1 MKLLEDDVRENLGE
15 LAFGKD
21 VLYKTPKA
29 WSINLKID
37 KLNSIKVIL
46 TLLKFS
52 DKRLIPN
59 IYKVLLKFSSKKI
72 TNPIKKPR
80 KDLNRHF
87 TKEDIQIAKKHM
99 KRCFISCH

>member
-37 KLNSIKVIL
+37 KLNSIIIK
-46 TLLKFS
+46 TAALKG
-52 DKRLIPN
+52 
-59 IYKVLLKFSSKKI
+59 
-72 TNPIKKPR
+72 
-80 KDLNRHF
+80 
-87 TKEDIQIAKKHM
+87 
-99 KRCFISCH
+99 

>member
-46 TLLKFS
+46 TSLKFS
-52 DKRLIPN
+52 DKRLIPKY
-59 IYKVLLKFSSKKI
+59 IQSTIKIQQLKNNQS
-72 TNPIKKPR
+72 N
-80 KDLNRHF
+80 
-87 TKEDIQIAKKHM
+87 
-99 KRCFISCH
+99 

>member
-52 DKRLIPN
+52 DKRLIPKY
-59 IYKVLLKFSSKKI
+59 IQSTIKIQQLKNNQS
-72 TNPIKKPR
+72 N
-80 KDLNRHF
+80 
-87 TKEDIQIAKKHM
+87 
-99 KRCFISCH
+99 